1 MPKGPDSDRIPMTK
15 APRGTILRY
24 KADRYTVVH
33 VLAFA
38 AIQLSVWWFA
48 SPLVAAL
55 AVIPLFAFSLMSA
68 PIHHNHQHVNVF
80 RSRALNRFFE
90 IPLSLQTGIG
100 SYGWVLHH
108 NLGHHLNYLSQ
119 PPATPVD
126 ESKWRRQNGATMSR
140 LYYTARLFL
149 THERDI

>member
-1 MPKGPDSDRIPMTK
+1 MPKGPVSDRIPMKK

-24 KADRYTVVH
+24 TADRYTVVH

-38 AIQLSVWWFA
+38 AVQLTVWLLA

-55 AVIPLFAFSLMSA
+55 ALMPLFVFSMMSA

-80 RSRALNRFFE
+80 RSRALNRLFE

-100 SYGWVLHH
+100 SYGWV
-108 NLGHHLNYLSQ
+108 
-119 PPATPVD
+119 
-126 ESKWRRQNGATMSR
+126 
-140 LYYTARLFL
+140 
-149 THERDI
+149 